1 MGISFTLLALLILA
15 LQALEDNFTL
25 AVIVFII
32 GFIATLITLIYI
44 VSMHRYWERRSEESN
59 GGED

>member
-1 MGISFTLLALLILA
+1 MGNSFTLLALLILA
-15 LQALEDNFTL
+15 LQTLEDNFTL

-44 VSMHRYWERRSEESN
+44 VSMHRYWERRSDSN
-59 GGED
+59 EGED